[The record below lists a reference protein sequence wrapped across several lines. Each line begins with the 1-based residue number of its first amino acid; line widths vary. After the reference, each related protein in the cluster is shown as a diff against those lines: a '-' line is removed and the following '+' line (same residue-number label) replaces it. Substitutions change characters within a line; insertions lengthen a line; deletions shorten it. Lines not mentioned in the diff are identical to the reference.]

1 MIARLTGE
9 LVHRDGQRGILDV
22 QGVGYAIHATSQ
34 ALEGWSDAER
44 CEVWVSTQV
53 REDAITLYAFA
64 TDIDRQ
70 AFEVLLNVKG
80 VGPKAGLATLDT
92 LAVEA
97 LSEAVESDDLAA
109 LSRIPGVGKRTAQ
122 RLALELKGKLPV
134 SFSPTAGGAV
144 RRRVTEDPMA
154 LALARLDYGKSEID
168 RALMVLVQQG
178 LGPDQPLEKRLG
190 AALRILSGSSS

>member
-34 ALEGWSDAER
+34 ALESWSGGER

-64 TDIDRQ
+64 TDLDRQ
-70 AFEVLLNVKG
+70 AFEILLNVKG

-92 LAVEA
+92 LAVDA
-97 LSEAVESDDLAA
+97 LCAAVENDDLVA

-134 SFSPTAGGAV
+134 SFSPTAGGVSRPRAK
-144 RRRVTEDPMA
+144 EDPIA

-168 RALMVLVQQG
+168 RALTALAQDG

-190 AALRILSGSSS
+190 AALRILSGASS